1 MNKIIKKLLDSVQ
14 SLNNS
19 KFFAGIVM
27 IMLNIGSKYVVIEL
41 SETQKQ
47 YFRNSITRQILIFS
61 IIWMG
66 TKDIF
71 YSLLLTGIFVILA
84 DYLFNEKSA
93 YCILPKSMIELQKV
107 VDINDDNKVT
117 ENEIQNAI
125 KILEKAKEKTKREN
139 QMLFINQ
146 LKSSSESL
154 F

>member
-1 MNKIIKKLLDSVQ
+1 MNKIIKTIVNSIH

-61 IIWMG
+61 IVWMG

-93 YCILPKSMIELQKV
+93 YCILPKSMIKLQKV
-107 VDINDDNKVT
+107 VDTNDDNKVT